1 MYRWERQG
9 EREEPRSGSELTTDK
24 RTLRA
29 TALGVLSFSVMA
41 GAVMSCAVGARSAP
55 IERDQV
61 PTGGACLGLTG
72 ALRWV

>member
-1 MYRWERQG
+1 
-9 EREEPRSGSELTTDK
+9 
-24 RTLRA
+24 
-29 TALGVLSFSVMA
+29 MA
-41 GAVMSCAVGARSAP
+41 GAVMSCAVGARSDR